1 MSRVPTIN
9 PGPSN
14 ALADQPKTIFAH
26 IAELRSCVVRA
37 LLGLA
42 VGMAI
47 ALPFQSRLLM
57 ILVYPARGS
66 LSHLTYLSPAEP
78 FVTQFKL
85 ALVAGLLLALPYV
98 VWQLWTFVAPAL
110 YVREQRWVARLSG
123 FSLGLFWLG
132 VLFAYGVAIPFT
144 MRFFQQYQNEFLFDN
159 ITINNYVNFALA
171 MLVAFGA
178 AFQLPLVLLFLMRTG
193 LVTRAYLARNRRM
206 VIVIVLIAAAVFTPP
221 DIVSMFVMAVP
232 LYALFEIALGIER
245 VIATR
250 AAQPQEPA

>member
-14 ALADQPKTIFAH
+14 APADQPKTIFAH
-26 IAELRSCVVRA
+26 VAELRSCVVRA

-47 ALPFQSRLLM
+47 AMPFQDRLLQ
-57 ILVYPARGS
+57 ILVFPARAS
-66 LSHLTYLSPAEP
+66 LSNLTYLSPAEP

-110 YVREQRWVARLSG
+110 YVREQLWIARLSG
-123 FSLGLFWLG
+123 FSLGLFWAG
-132 VLFAYGVAIPFT
+132 VLFAYWVAIPFT
-144 MRFFQQYQNEFLFDN
+144 MRFFQQYESNFLIAS
-159 ITINNYVNFALA
+159 ITIQHYVNFALA

-206 VIVIVLIAAAVFTPP
+206 VVVIVLIAAAVFTPP

-245 VIATR
+245 IIAAR

>member
-1 MSRVPTIN
+1 MSSVPTIN

-14 ALADQPKTIFAH
+14 ALADQPKTIYEH
-26 IAELRSCVVRA
+26 IGELRSCVVRA

-42 VGMAI
+42 VGMLI
-47 ALPFQSRLLM
+47 TLPFQDKLLA
-57 ILVYPARGS
+57 ILVFPARAS

-78 FVTQFKL
+78 FMTQFKL
-85 ALVAGLLLALPYV
+85 AMVAGLLLALPYV
-98 VWQLWTFVAPAL
+98 IWQLWSFVAPAL
-110 YVREQRWVARLSG
+110 YPREQTWIVRLSG

-132 VLFAYGVAIPFT
+132 VLFAYWVAVPYT
-144 MRFFQQYQNEFLFDN
+144 MRFFQQYESNFLFAN
-159 ITINNYVNFALA
+159 ITIHHYVNFALG

-193 LVTRAYLARNRRM
+193 LVTRARLAGNRRL
-206 VIVIVLIAAAVFTPP
+206 VIVIVLIVAAVFTPP

-232 LYALFEIALGIER
+232 LYALFEIALGIEQ

-250 AAQPQEPA
+250 SAQAQEPA